1 MIRGEGLD
9 VEDHLTVQGHVGFTA
24 WTGMLHLTG
33 STCTT
38 TTSAA
43 SDWKRRL
50 RGFHR
55 IPKAFASLL
64 SGGPLAGPSCPS
76 GPIKAELLS

>member
-64 SGGPLAGPSCPS
+64 SGGTTGRTIVSVGPD
-76 GPIKAELLS
+76 